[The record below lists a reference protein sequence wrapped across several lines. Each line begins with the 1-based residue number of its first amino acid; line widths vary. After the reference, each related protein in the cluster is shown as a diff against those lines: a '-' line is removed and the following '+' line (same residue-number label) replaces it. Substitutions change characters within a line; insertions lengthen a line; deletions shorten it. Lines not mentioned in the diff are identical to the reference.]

1 MIFNWSDYFY
11 KRGPNYQQAYTD
23 GFNDCKSECLKQIK
37 SLEKHIERLEAY
49 RKYKRQLRF
58 TTGLV
63 MTDKQRTN

>member
-49 RKYKRQLRF
+49 RKY
-58 TTGLV
+58 TTTV
-63 MTDKQRTN
+63 EVHYRISDDR